1 MGHVKAQSRLV
12 LTPTA
17 RRLRP
22 QKAKQEDEYTRQYNV
37 MLQALQRIS
46 KIPYRCDSPA
56 ALDIAKKALE
66 SVKKGWL

>member
-1 MGHVKAQSRLV
+1 MGHITAQSRLV

-17 RRLRP
+17 RHLRP
-22 QKAKQEDEYTRQYNV
+22 KKAKQEDEYTRQYNV
-37 MLQALQRIS
+37 LLRAVQRIS